1 MVATVCKE
9 IGLLAD
15 EIDRI
20 VGVERQKVTL
30 WRGSC
35 CHGPER
41 SSHGFVDRPL
51 YLFPGFMGTNPV
63 EILTNK
69 PSR

>member
-1 MVATVCKE
+1 M
-9 IGLLAD
+9 GLAD

-20 VGVERQKVTL
+20 VGIERQKVAL
-30 WRGSC
+30 RRGSF

-51 YLFPGFMGTNPV
+51 YLFPGFMGTKPV
-63 EILTNK
+63 EILINK